1 MATTVMNIATTVES
15 QALNTVIG
23 GFSFAAAL
31 AWYEVVKKVVDR
43 VAKSN
48 GSTQGAFIA
57 ALLTTLL
64 AVIVYMIIK
73 TFITN
78 VEIKEP
84 SQPMFAVTR

>member
-1 MATTVMNIATTVES
+1 MATTVMGIATSVEA
-15 QALNTVIG
+15 QGLNTIIG

-43 VAKSN
+43 VVKSN

-64 AVIVYMIIK
+64 AVIVYLLIK
-73 TFITN
+73 TFFTN

>member
-1 MATTVMNIATTVES
+1 MSIATSVES

-48 GSTQGAFIA
+48 GSTQGAVIA
-57 ALLTTLL
+57 ALVTTLL
-64 AVIVYMIIK
+64 AVLVYMILK